1 MKFNKIMLNIFA
13 LLSLLLINMN
23 VQAKI
28 DVDII
33 IHNIEHNETLE
44 SIAEN
49 YEVSTAQLIE
59 WNDLEDDDLKQGQ
72 SIKVLEPGFYSR
84 EELRHEKLDKVLE
97 HYEDE
102 PVYIHVESLDS
113 DGKMSS
119 LNGTTY
125 VYGASVPKIVLAAFV
140 LEQVSEGYLDWDDK
154 YQYDAAIYE
163 HELSYSWGGSGIMQ
177 YEDYRKT
184 TYTLEELTEM
194 TLKNS
199 DNMASNMLLHF
210 VALED
215 ENAFDQFTRE
225 IYKASTYEL
234 QVTAK
239 QMSQVMRYIYEH
251 EDDSVKEMMKST
263 DYDNEK
269 LDVVKDETYQ
279 KIGGTH
285 RVNHASAIVEGKHNY
300 VITVLSNFATDDTI
314 SDIARDVND
323 VLNSEQL
330 SNR

>member
-1 MKFNKIMLNIFA
+1 MITILFI
-13 LLSLLLINMN
+13 SVN

-28 DVDII
+28 DEDII
-33 IHNIEHNETLE
+33 IHIVEHNETVE

-49 YEVSTAQLIE
+49 YEVSSAQLIE
-59 WNDLEDDDLKQGQ
+59 WNDLDDEDLTEGQNLK
-72 SIKVLEPGFYSR
+72 ILEPGFYSR
-84 EELRHEKLDKVLE
+84 EELRHEALDKVLKS
-97 HYEDE
+97 YENE
-102 PVYIHVESLDS
+102 PVYVHVESLDS
-113 DGKMSS
+113 DGKISS

-140 LEQVSEGYLDWDDK
+140 LNQVSEGNLDWDDEF
-154 YQYDAAIYE
+154 QYDATIYN
-163 HELSYSWGGSGIMQ
+163 HEFSYSWGGSGIMQ
-177 YEDYRKT
+177 YEDYRSN

-194 TLKNS
+194 TLKHS

-210 VALED
+210 VALD
-215 ENAFDQFTRE
+215 EEKAFDQFTRE

-251 EDDSVKEMMKST
+251 DDDSVKEMMKST
-263 DYDNEK
+263 DYDDEK

-285 RVNHASAIVEGKHNY
+285 RVNHASAIVEGNHNY
-300 VITVLSNFATDDTI
+300 VITVLSNFAADDTI